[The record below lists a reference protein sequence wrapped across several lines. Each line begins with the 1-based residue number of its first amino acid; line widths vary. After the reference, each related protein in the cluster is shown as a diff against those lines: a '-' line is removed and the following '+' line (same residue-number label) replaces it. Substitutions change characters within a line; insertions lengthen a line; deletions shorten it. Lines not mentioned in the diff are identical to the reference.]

1 MMSLLRVVGGMRS
14 IVFYVNQNIVKKYR
28 ALQKKMDMYVIRV
41 NKKDELVNSKPCK
54 SCIEVMRMFGI
65 KNIYYSTEKGD
76 LKKEKT
82 TNIETDHLSI
92 AHKNLS
98 KALELNDMS
107 LIWNYSN
114 NQFDKKFKLNS
125 KVK

>member
-1 MMSLLRVVGGMRS
+1 
-14 IVFYVNQNIVKKYR
+14 
-28 ALQKKMDMYVIRV
+28 MDMYVIRV